1 MVIRHIRLILML
13 MLLVPLMPSP
23 QAVPTAQAAPLAQMT
38 WQQQCQ
44 FGQEYY
50 LLDQVLDSKRL
61 LEGGLAVVP
70 AAPENAD
77 TAGFCAFWL
86 GHLHLRTGNVS
97 GALSAFQ
104 DAGQFFQQAD
114 ETSMAV
120 LMQLAQAASMLSQ
133 GLRDEANDLL
143 TDEVLPYVRSSDEDA
158 WPSAN
163 LQALVEAAA
172 LSSLGLTVALDD
184 NFLAGDTAAAREYFT
199 QALERIDNLPHPDA
213 AESLIA
219 NSMIGPLMG
228 GDTFAVDLSQVV
240 SCVREREA
248 AASGQESDMSVCTN
262 VMMQAL
268 SPELGGELPGLP
280 FPGDDQQE
288 DGSGSVWDEPVSPEE
303 ALELIEGI
311 SEMIPEDGE
320 TPGDDE
326 IMENLNEIL
335 EQAAEQQPPDAAT
348 PEPAPAE
355 DMPATDISPEQIL
368 RLIELAQNPEDIDI
382 TTLAEVVF
390 GVNPLDVLGAQVAP
404 MFKPILLNN
413 IAETYRHE
421 ENIDMALDYYGQ
433 ARVQAEQLRADETL
447 PGYQVFADIV
457 ESIVL
462 TNEGLLYFDQAEGL
476 RAQGDASAAWALY
489 QQSLTNYDATL
500 QQMQDFRQRLGIA
513 SVLVNRSQVK
523 LRLADLLEAN
533 PALGTDDPILLRE
546 EAFADLQTAVQ
557 EVETIRV
564 AGDHRVRDI
573 VAENKLGVA
582 SAQALGGSLSPL
594 ADVFNFAVLLAHQL
608 GDDAQAFE
616 FGERGRARLLLDML
630 TTGQLELSDTAA
642 KTLMTQEREQYIM
655 RQLAEDVL
663 EQARVSEDE
672 QYKTLIPALEDQL
685 ARAEEMYQETR
696 STIQQQYP
704 QLLPLLEGSG
714 GILDAASVQ
723 QELQRLDEP
732 TTLVAYYVIDER
744 VEEDAPALAFVID
757 AETPDVTAIPLPG
770 ATSVGLGGPVNDL
783 ATWYADPSRGDPPEA
798 AFQELHTAL
807 IQPLRDTGVLSTTQV
822 GIVPHQELHYVPF
835 AALSDGSEHLIERHA
850 LFVLPSASAL
860 KLANDALDIQSP
872 PDNPV
877 ALIYGDPTSN
887 RPVLSNAEEE
897 AEAIARMLGSTAYTG
912 DEATEQRLRAQADDA
927 HLIHLAAHA
936 QYFSGDELSSAIYLA
951 EDADTQHDG
960 TVSAGEILIELPLS
974 SAELVVLSACESSAG
989 TPSTGDEV
997 VSLTRSLITAGSAS
1011 VISSLWQVDDQATES
1026 LMIDFYTAWQEEG
1039 KTKAE
1044 ALREA
1049 QQTAMAAYETPYYW
1063 GAFVLYGSP
1072 DAGKVRFEVA
1082 AEATPTS
1089 TATRTVTPEPTS
1101 LPVATT
1107 TPTNVTTAPD
1117 EENTS
1122 VAANGAED
1130 RDENEQSDD
1139 PASDPASPG
1148 CLAGGIILL
1157 GAVGALW
1164 WSRRMVG

>member
-1 MVIRHIRLILML
+1 M
-13 MLLVPLMPSP
+13 
-23 QAVPTAQAAPLAQMT
+23 
-38 WQQQCQ
+38 
-44 FGQEYY
+44 G
-50 LLDQVLDSKRL
+50 
-61 LEGGLAVVP
+61 
-70 AAPENAD
+70 
-77 TAGFCAFWL
+77 
-86 GHLHLRTGNVS
+86 
-97 GALSAFQ
+97 
-104 DAGQFFQQAD
+104 
-114 ETSMAV
+114 
-120 LMQLAQAASMLSQ
+120 
-133 GLRDEANDLL
+133 
-143 TDEVLPYVRSSDEDA
+143 
-158 WPSAN
+158 
-163 LQALVEAAA
+163 
-172 LSSLGLTVALDD
+172 
-184 NFLAGDTAAAREYFT
+184 GDTAAAREYFT
-199 QALERIDNLPHPDA
+199 QALERIDNLPNPDA
-213 AESLIA
+213 AENLLA
-219 NSMIGPLMG
+219 DSMIGPLMG

-240 SCVREREA
+240 TCVREREA
-248 AASGQESDMSVCTN
+248 AASGQESDTSVCTD

-268 SPELGGELPGLP
+268 FEMIQNSPELGGGLPGLP

-288 DGSGSVWDEPVSPEE
+288 DGSGSMWDEPVSPEE

-320 TPGDDE
+320 TPSDE
-326 IMENLNEIL
+326 EILENLDDLL

-348 PEPAPAE
+348 PGPAPAE
-355 DMPATDISPEQIL
+355 DMPATDIGPEQML
-368 RLIELAQNPEDIDI
+368 RLLELAENPEDVDI

-413 IAETYRHE
+413 IAETYRYE
-421 ENIDMALDYYGQ
+421 ENIDMALEYYGQ

-457 ESIVL
+457 EGIVQ
-462 TNEGLLYFDQAEGL
+462 TNEGLLYFDQAEAL
-476 RAQGDASAAWALY
+476 RAQGDAATAWGLY
-489 QQSLTNYDATL
+489 RQSLTNYDATL

-513 SVLVNRSQVK
+513 TVLVNRSQVK
-523 LRLADLLEAN
+523 LRLADLLEAD
-533 PALGTDDPILLRE
+533 PTLGTDDPALLRE
-546 EAFADLQTAVQ
+546 EAFTDLQTAVQ

-564 AGDHRVRDI
+564 AGDNRVRDI

-630 TTGQLELSDTAA
+630 TTGQLELSDSAA

-685 ARAEEMYQETR
+685 ARAREMYQETR

-732 TTLVAYYVIDER
+732 TTLVSYYVIDER
-744 VEEDAPALAFVID
+744 VEDDAPALAFVID
-757 AETPDVTAIPLPG
+757 AETPDVTAIALPG
-770 ATSVGLGGPVNDL
+770 ATSVGLGGPINDL

-835 AALSDGSEHLIERHA
+835 AALNDGSEHLIERHA
-850 LFVLPSASAL
+850 LFVLPSASTL

-872 PDNPV
+872 PDDPV

-897 AEAIARMLGSTAYTG
+897 AEAIAHMLGSTAYTG

-951 EDADTQHDG
+951 EDADAQHDG
-960 TVSAGEILIELPLS
+960 TVRAGEILIELPLS

-989 TPSTGDEV
+989 TPSTGDEI

-1011 VISSLWQVDDQATES
+1011 VISSLWQVDDQATEG
-1026 LMIDFYTAWQEEG
+1026 LMTDFYTAWQEEG
-1039 KTKAE
+1039 MTKAE

-1049 QQTAMAAYETPYYW
+1049 QQAAMATYETPYYW
-1063 GAFVLYGSP
+1063 GAFVLYGNP
-1072 DAGKVRFEVA
+1072 DVGKVQFELT
-1082 AEATPTS
+1082 AETTPTS
-1089 TATRTVTPEPTS
+1089 TATSTITPEPTG

-1107 TPTNVTTAPD
+1107 TPTNETTEPG
-1117 EENTS
+1117 EQNTS
-1122 VAANGAED
+1122 VATIDDEDPAEEATIDNGA
-1130 RDENEQSDD
+1130 QSVT
-1139 PASDPASPG
+1139 PTPTSPG
-1148 CLAGGIILL
+1148 CLAGGVILL

-1164 WSRRMVG
+1164 WSRRMVGR